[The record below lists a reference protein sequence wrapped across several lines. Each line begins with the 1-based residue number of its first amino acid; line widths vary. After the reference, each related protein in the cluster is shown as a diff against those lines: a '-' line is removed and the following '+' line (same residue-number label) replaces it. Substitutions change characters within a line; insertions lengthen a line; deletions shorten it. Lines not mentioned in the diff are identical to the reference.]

1 MHLYPHF
8 TVLMQTGITAPEGT
22 PVISPLYIT
31 FTKTGLT
38 TLEGAPVTTYLF
50 MYVFIKHD

>member
-1 MHLYPHF
+1 
-8 TVLMQTGITAPEGT
+8 MQTGITAPEGT